1 MKIKKGDLVTI
12 KPKYCA
18 DRGIGLIVDIEFVSF
33 TTPYNANVLWPN
45 GNIEK
50 SFVPL
55 LWKVYPQ

>member
-18 DRGIGLIVDIEFVSF
+18 NRGVGLIIDIECGYAS
-33 TTPYNANVLWPN
+33 TPYNANVLWPD
-45 GNIEK
+45 GNVEK

-55 LWKVYPQ
+55 LWKVYS